1 MGPKYEFTGV
11 TMSHEG
17 HLLHRIRRLSDGKIG
32 GWIEKE
38 DNLSQEND
46 CWVGDN
52 AMIYD
57 DAQVSYKAQVYGEAK
72 VFGKA
77 RVHCNAE
84 VYDNAIICDNVEI
97 DGEAKIFGTAK
108 VYEHAKV
115 DYFAKVYDNARIF
128 GNAKISE
135 NAHIF
140 GNAQIYDYAVIDGR
154 AKIYDDA
161 KVYEH
166 CHVKDAKVY
175 GNSDNWCYD
184 LWGKD
189 SEMSGDEVN
198 KETVKVVQDF
208 IYKINDSDKLEVLT
222 DHSSLDIFFSKRNIY
237 HYEIDEPDTLVIRT
251 TDTKIELFRIEKYL
265 KDRHSTGEKIAFRF
279 IVNITTEDGETF
291 NTKFNLVTQEQ
302 LNNALKK
309 TIEALK
315 IYPQFCK
322 YADNLEECL

>member
-1 MGPKYEFTGV
+1 MGLKYEFTDV

-46 CWVGDN
+46 CWVGDT
-52 AMIYD
+52 AMVYG
-57 DAQVSYKAQVYGEAK
+57 DAQVSYKAQIYGEAR

-77 RVHCNAE
+77 HVHGRAE
-84 VYDNAIICDNVEI
+84 VYDNAIVCDNAEI
-97 DGEAKIFGTAK
+97 DGEAKIFGAAK

-115 DYFAKVYDNARIF
+115 DYFAKVYDNAKIF
-128 GNAKISE
+128 GYAKISE

-140 GNAQIYDYAVIDGR
+140 DNAQIYDYAKIDGR
-154 AKIYDDA
+154 AKVYDDA
-161 KVYEH
+161 KVYES
-166 CHVKDAKVY
+166 CHIKDAKVY
-175 GNSDNWCYD
+175 GNSDVWNTS
-184 LWGKD
+184 LSGKD
-189 SEMSGDEVN
+189 EEISGDEVN

-208 IYKINDSDKLEVLT
+208 IYKINDSNKLEVLT
-222 DHSSLDIFFSKRNIY
+222 ECSSLDIFFSKRNIY
-237 HYEIDEPDTLVIRT
+237 HYELDEPDTLVIRT
-251 TDTKIELFRIEKYL
+251 ADTKIKLFRIEKYL
-265 KDRHSTGEKIAFRF
+265 KDEQSTGEKIAFRF
-279 IVNITTEDGETF
+279 IVDITTEDGETF

-302 LNNALKK
+302 LDNAIEK

-322 YADNLEECL
+322 YVDILEECL